1 MEAPGPLRG
10 AQPSV
15 ELQKLLADI
24 FDNVLSDF
32 IKLSQP
38 DSSGLADRESADQRK
53 YRLLQHLHGTRQQL
67 LRALALLNWKP
78 WKVLN
83 ELVDHDRVLDI
94 AASHVRTMTEVVQQM
109 RQQAVGRIMAGSYL
123 NMYDVNT
130 ALEVLTTGTYQE
142 LPSIILQR
150 PPLFQPPPASAA
162 RQRARLA
169 HVTHLIRARL
179 VQVSLPPGLQVVSV
193 SNGTAVLQAEGLYEA
208 KLTLVPSEPLLGET
222 AADGAP
228 ATAAAAAIAGE
239 AGGSG
244 GGSGYTWTAAGAT
257 AAADPVAAA
266 ATAQRWKWRLIHFV
280 LAIGVSF
287 YDPRQPGQILNT
299 CNFHMV
305 LAADN
310 AAYLRRQR
318 QGGGATR
325 STLSE
330 STATPAASGLQLLGA
345 AGGAGGGGGSLAAAV
360 RRMEDDEMGA
370 PLAVMHAILTDVA
383 GRLLA
388 DELAAAA
395 RALAAPGS
403 RWHGHITVKPSQLL
417 HPGIRIE
424 YWTQAPPL
432 LSHRAL
438 PPPEPGGD
446 WRSVKPGP
454 PYLELGMGEGGCVE
468 VLNSPSSLHKPVS
481 VSKLRLD
488 TFRVNVEEV
497 LMRAA
502 NMSSQYQ
509 LLQIRQELKVILAE
523 AIGKRV
529 PMPTLR
535 LSSIARQLWC
545 RDGCTPQSLGTEDDE
560 QQADTQA
567 QAQPPSQQPP
577 DVEAAGAPGGALSS
591 AGDTSGI
598 DVPMDVDTSAPSAPA
613 ATAGSRGCGTAAA
626 PSRILPPTAPPPEMS
641 GLIAR
646 GAPEEEVAGP
656 LVVLSAPVLEYLV
669 SGTTELKIGKHLF
682 SGRLTLRPGQDERD
696 EGSLDHAATIAMNED
711 YVNQAA
717 AVAYNSGVVESYPA
731 RRALKEACNALCH
744 VLQRTHTSTDAT
756 HFIQAA
762 RRASL
767 HISRLPHGML
777 DAFSATTPGLAIE
790 PRPREKVATW
800 ALQSVPFPP
809 DFPPLE
815 PVGPDTP
822 PMRVPQCL
830 TFFFQSR
837 LSLSSPHVLIVCSCN
852 KQLRPIKV
860 LSCIPVPASTYH
872 LPEHVVAAY
881 MAVSTAANGG
891 GGNAVHGNAMHSP
904 HGGGNSPRGAA
915 NGHDGSGHSPETSPR
930 RESLGAAAAGIRST
944 GVVGGAGVLRTGGHG
959 SDVVVAGTGQASSA
973 PSLPSG
979 AAASPPHS
987 HSYSQSQ
994 GRVASSGTAV
1004 SGVHPPRGGSSA
1016 GNGVTASGRPTG
1028 QQVAVMIAHQQL
1040 SSVVKWCRRR
1050 MVWEVLLVQLKAV
1063 GATFA
1068 ELCNPPCQRVRV
1080 TTVAGTALPCHIV
1093 RRRGLGPARIG
1104 PTCLELELGPD
1115 ALAGQF
1121 TARLY
1126 GRFLCSPACAPLDT
1140 KNTAA
1145 GGGVKGFPV
1154 ATGAAGFV
1162 LEEQTAVPAS
1172 AQRSGNAG
1180 SELSLVCLRRQYCLE
1195 RGESALTMVQEVS
1208 AVIRMQTLLARLEMT
1223 ARPVPSSPPGRG
1235 LQAQRLAVLLPPPP
1249 PPSGS
1254 ATALGAPLGGADG
1267 PGRPLQLW
1275 NQQQQYSQQQQQ
1287 QQQLTVAA
1295 AAGACMYKPGH
1306 GEVGEGGQ
1314 PPGVYGDSGGA
1325 GGYRSL
1331 QPAAKRMKTEQ
1342 GYAQP
1347 GHAGTDTYVNGGWG
1361 SWQQQQQQ
1369 QQQQQVQQPG
1379 TGFGHSAGL
1388 PNGVADSHTT
1398 GGVGNGPA
1406 RSTHTPDGGGSE
1418 AAMGTAAPLS
1428 GLTWHWPLVGT
1439 LTLEEYGCSTA
1450 TLRVTPCTAGPRQ
1463 CPASGADAGP
1473 TAAMIPHP
1481 LLLQITWA
1489 ARDVRDPYSGAAS
1502 GGTAGASGVTPGTS
1516 APAPT
1521 PSSIISMPPSPA
1533 PGGVVMMAQSI
1544 APVAAVTA
1552 AATPPQSFLPG
1563 MLPPASAV
1571 RPTRQGPSRLTAE
1584 PFGSQFSDLVL
1595 CTIYCS
1601 SGHSLPPGYLQVLE
1615 ELAEAGEEGKLLDAV
1630 AVAAWPISGFCAAL
1644 RPPVLARYGLVP
1656 DVDVQMTMQQPPYCL
1671 RIVCRKRGLG
1681 VGGSGPVLV
1690 DLICQ
1695 AVGRSYLRVSS
1706 PVNSSSAHQQQQA
1719 QAQAQAQGVEAAGG
1733 LLERQSLTGG
1743 SIARGESGAAGAGA
1757 SLDAPA
1763 PSQAILAAVQQL
1775 AASRLGSRVHV
1786 SVGGRVA
1793 VYTGLGQRPAA
1804 VPGPSAP
1811 LWLLVPHDCVQQAV
1825 ELVYSALG

>member
-24 FDNVLSDF
+24 FDNVLYDF

-150 PPLFQPPPASAA
+150 PPLFQPPPVSAA

-179 VQVSLPPGLQVVSV
+179 VQVSLPPGLKVVSV

-208 KLTLVPSEPLLGET
+208 KLTLVPSEPLLGVDARDS

-228 ATAAAAAIAGE
+228 ADAAVAVAGGE

-244 GGSGYTWTAAGAT
+244 GVSGYNWTAAGAT

-266 ATAQRWKWRLIHFV
+266 ATSQRWKWRLIHFV

-287 YDPRQPGQILNT
+287 YDPRQPVQILNT

-330 STATPAASGLQLLGA
+330 STVTPAASGLQLPGA
-345 AGGAGGGGGSLAAAV
+345 SGGGGGGSGSLAAAV

-388 DELAAAA
+388 DELTAAA
-395 RALAAPGS
+395 RALAASGS

-529 PMPTLR
+529 SRPTLR

-560 QQADTQA
+560 QQTDIQP
-567 QAQPPSQQPP
+567 QAQPPPQQLRN
-577 DVEAAGAPGGALSS
+577 VEVAGAPGGALSS
-591 AGDTSGI
+591 AGDTSGTA
-598 DVPMDVDTSAPSAPA
+598 VPMDVDSAPIT
-613 ATAGSRGCGTAAA
+613 ATTAVSRGDGAAVA
-626 PSRILPPTAPPPEMS
+626 PSRILPPTAPPPEVS
-641 GLIAR
+641 GLITR

-696 EGSLDHAATIAMNED
+696 EGSLDHAATLAMNED

-731 RRALKEACNALCH
+731 WRALKEACNALCH

-756 HFIQAA
+756 QFIQAA

-777 DAFSATTPGLAIE
+777 EAFSATSPGIAIDA
-790 PRPREKVATW
+790 RPREKVATW
-800 ALQSVPFPP
+800 SLQSVPFPP
-809 DFPPLE
+809 NFPPLE
-815 PVGPDTP
+815 PVAPDTL

-852 KQLRPIKV
+852 KQLMPIKV

-881 MAVSTAANGG
+881 MAASTAGSVG
-891 GGNAVHGNAMHSP
+891 GGNAVHGNALHSP

-944 GVVGGAGVLRTGGHG
+944 GVV
-959 SDVVVAGTGQASSA
+959 
-973 PSLPSG
+973 
-979 AAASPPHS
+979 
-987 HSYSQSQ
+987 
-994 GRVASSGTAV
+994 
-1004 SGVHPPRGGSSA
+1004 
-1016 GNGVTASGRPTG
+1016 ASGRPTG
-1028 QQVAVMIAHQQL
+1028 QQVAVMIAQQQL
-1040 SSVVKWCRRR
+1040 SKVVKWCRRR

-1063 GATFA
+1063 GATFT

-1093 RRRGLGPARIG
+1093 RRRGLGPARVG
-1104 PTCLELELGPD
+1104 PTCLEVELGPD

-1126 GRFLCSPACAPLDT
+1126 GRFLCSPACAPVDT
-1140 KNTAA
+1140 MNAA
-1145 GGGVKGFPV
+1145 VGCGVQGFSV
-1154 ATGAAGFV
+1154 ATGPAGFV
-1162 LEEQTAVPAS
+1162 LEEQAAVLAS
-1172 AQRSGNAG
+1172 AQRSGNAS
-1180 SELSLVCLRRQYCLE
+1180 SELGLVCLRRQYCLE

-1208 AVIRMQTLLARLEMT
+1208 SVIRMQTLLARLEMT
-1223 ARPVPSSPPGRG
+1223 ARPVSSSPPSRG
-1235 LQAQRLAVLLPPPP
+1235 LQAQRLAVLSPPPP
-1249 PPSGS
+1249 LPPGG
-1254 ATALGAPLGGADG
+1254 ATASGTGLGDVDG

-1275 NQQQQYSQQQQQ
+1275 NQQQQYSQQQQ
-1287 QQQLTVAA
+1287 LTVAA
-1295 AAGACMYKPGH
+1295 AVGACMYKPGNR
-1306 GEVGEGGQ
+1306 EVVEGGQ
-1314 PPGVYGDSGGA
+1314 PPGVYVGSGGA

-1342 GYAQP
+1342 GYAPP
-1347 GHAGTDTYVNGGWG
+1347 GHAGTDTYINGVWG

-1369 QQQQQVQQPG
+1369 VQQPEA
-1379 TGFGHSAGL
+1379 GFTHSSGL
-1388 PNGVADSHTT
+1388 PNGVADGHMT
-1398 GGVGNGPA
+1398 GVGHGPA
-1406 RSTHTPDGGGSE
+1406 RSAHTPDGGGRE
-1418 AAMGTAAPLS
+1418 ASMGTAAPLS

-1450 TLRVTPCTAGPRQ
+1450 TLRVTPCTPGPRQ
-1463 CPASGADAGP
+1463 CSASAADAGP
-1473 TAAMIPHP
+1473 TATMPPNP

-1502 GGTAGASGVTPGTS
+1502 GGTTGASGATPGTS
-1516 APAPT
+1516 TSAPT
-1521 PSSIISMPPSPA
+1521 PNNIISMPPSPA
-1533 PGGVVMMAQSI
+1533 PGGVVTIAQSV
-1544 APVAAVTA
+1544 APVTAVA
-1552 AATPPQSFLPG
+1552 AATTPPQPYVPG
-1563 MLPPASAV
+1563 MLPPEFLV
-1571 RPTRQGPSRLTAE
+1571 RPTRQGPSRLTGE
-1584 PFGSQFSDLVL
+1584 PFGSLFSDLVL
-1595 CTIYCS
+1595 CTIFCS
-1601 SGHSLPPGYLQVLE
+1601 SGHSLSPGYLQVLE
-1615 ELAEAGEEGKLLDAV
+1615 ELAEAGEEGELLDAV
-1630 AVAAWPISGFCAAL
+1630 AVAAWPVSGFCAAL
-1644 RPPVLARYGLVP
+1644 RPPVLSRYGLVP

-1671 RIVCRKRGLG
+1671 RIVCRKRGLA

-1706 PVNSSSAHQQQQA
+1706 PVNSSSVQQQQLL
-1719 QAQAQAQGVEAAGG
+1719 QSQGVETAGG
-1733 LLERQSLTGG
+1733 LLKRQSLTGG
-1743 SIARGESGAAGAGA
+1743 STAKGESGAAGAGLG
-1757 SLDAPA
+1757 LDASS
-1763 PSQAILAAVQQL
+1763 PSQVILTSVQQL
-1775 AASRLGSRVHV
+1775 ATSRLGSRVHV